1 MANQRI
7 ATIDLGT
14 NTFHLLITEASAG
27 GKWKTIY
34 KERQFVHLGEGG
46 LGHLQDTA
54 MLRGWATLNHF
65 AQQLKKFK
73 VDRYRAIGTSAL
85 READNLDVF
94 LEKIQPL
101 ELLIEV
107 IDGLEEARLI
117 HKGVLEATG
126 ALDGRQLIMDIGGGS
141 VEMVITAKG
150 AIEYALSLPLGVAVL
165 YELVKG
171 VDPITPRLITKV
183 TRYIDAQLTPLNAR
197 LKSMPC
203 DLLVGASGTFEV
215 LSAFES
221 DPQKVN
227 KCHVLSMDNFSVL
240 YEEILSSTY
249 EERLSMPAI
258 PKSRAQLIVVAF
270 ILIKAVLESHPFTS
284 WLYSPYAMKEGI
296 LSELK

>member
-1 MANQRI
+1 MAKQRI
-7 ATIDLGT
+7 AAIDLGT
-14 NTFHLLITEASAG
+14 NTFHLLITEVSAG

-73 VDRYRAIGTSAL
+73 VDRYKAIGTSAL

-94 LEKIQPL
+94 LEKTQPL
-101 ELLIEV
+101 ELQIEV

-126 ALDGRQLIMDIGGGS
+126 RLDGRQLIMDIGGGS
-141 VEMVITAKG
+141 VEMVITSKG
-150 AIEYALSLPLGVAVL
+150 QIEYALSLPLGVAVL

-171 VDPITPRLITKV
+171 VDPITPRLISSV
-183 TRYIDAQLTPLNAR
+183 NRYIDAQLVELNAK
-197 LKSMPC
+197 LKSLPC
-203 DLLVGASGTFEV
+203 DQLVGASGTFEV
-215 LSAFES
+215 LAAFET
-221 DPQKVN
+221 DPQRTQ
-227 KCHVLSMDNFSVL
+227 KCHVLSLANFSVL
-240 YEEILSSTY
+240 YDEIISSTL

-258 PKSRAQLIVVAF
+258 PKSRAQLIVVAC
-270 ILIKAVLESHPFTS
+270 ILIKAVLEAHPFKT